1 MTAQRFTMAVFFVQ
15 PLAFGAWL
23 PRIPDVQQ
31 QLGLGP
37 AALALALLGLPV
49 GTLLTLPFAGRLVGR
64 IGPRATILYGFIAFL
79 VAVAL
84 PVWAWNSIA
93 LFTALLLVGSS
104 MSTLEL
110 GLNVMADAVEKHT
123 GNIIMSTCHG
133 FWSLGIMA
141 GSLVGSGF
149 AALHLPAHWAMPLFS
164 LVLLPFC
171 LAIATRLPAFG
182 PEAEAD
188 VPAPAAKFTLPT
200 PLLLG
205 ICLFTLGVAM
215 TEGAMAD
222 WSAVFLRDVM
232 AAGPGVAGIGYTV
245 FALLVAAG
253 RFSGDHLKKRYGPVA
268 LARACGACA
277 IVGIGC
283 VLLAP
288 NTPLAIAAFG
298 LVGIGAS
305 VGFPLAVTAAAG
317 VPGRP
322 AAMSVATLSFVSL
335 LGFLIGPPMIGFV
348 AQAADLRFG
357 LAMLLPPLL
366 LSFVLAFTLRPRGR
380 SAVTAPHVPP
390 LPVVE

>member
-1 MTAQRFTMAVFFVQ
+1 
-15 PLAFGAWL
+15 
-23 PRIPDVQQ
+23 
-31 QLGLGP
+31 
-37 AALALALLGLPV
+37 LALALLGLPV

-64 IGPRATILYGFIAFL
+64 TGPRTAILYAFVAFL

-84 PVWAWNSIA
+84 PVWAWNSPV
-93 LFTALLLVGSS
+93 LFIALLLVGSS

-110 GLNVMADAVEKHT
+110 GLNVMADSVEKHSRAT
-123 GNIIMSTCHG
+123 IMSTCHG

-141 GSLVGSGF
+141 GSLVGSGL
-149 AALHLPAHWAMPLFS
+149 AALHVPAHWAMPLFS
-164 LVLLPFC
+164 LLMLPVC
-171 LAIATRLPAFG
+171 LAIAARLPAFA
-182 PEAEAD
+182 PEAAAGE
-188 VPAPAAKFTLPT
+188 PAHGMKLVLPNA
-200 PLLLG
+200 LLLG
-205 ICLFTLGVAM
+205 ICIFTFGVAM

-253 RFSGDHLKKRYGPVA
+253 RFSGDYLKKRYGPVA
-268 LARACGACA
+268 LARACGVCT
-277 IVGIGC
+277 IIGLGC

-335 LGFLIGPPMIGFV
+335 LGFLIGPPLIGFV
-348 AQAADLRFG
+348 AQAAGLRAG
-357 LAMLLPPLL
+357 LAMLLPALL
-366 LSFVLAFTLRPRGR
+366 LSLALAGMLRPRR
-380 SAVTAPHVPP
+380 PAAAISPQVPP